1 MARAQNKSQSINV
14 LTNTDESPLFST
26 NNTELEYRNY
36 VDRKLKS
43 GSEPLSITE
52 WLERS
57 DIANQNLTN
66 NNDFSTGSIANVG
79 EMPPFKIKNTEL
91 EYQNYV
97 DRKLK
102 SGSEPLSMSEWL
114 KNMTYPNKI
123 SLPMRPFQVIE
134 LKN

>member
-1 MARAQNKSQSINV
+1 M
-14 LTNTDESPLFST
+14 TNTDESPLFST

-134 LKN
+134 LKNLN